1 MKVFRKIITYL
12 FVLQTG
18 AFAKK
23 QPSPITWERPQLV
36 QNAFKNNQPIHYFG
50 LGSNMSRKK
59 LENRGLNGTKI
70 DILKMEAAIV
80 PNYRL
85 AFNLRGFP
93 PMEPGMGSL
102 EPVEANSTRLTTYKD
117 AECHGA
123 LVKLSPEN
131 YEKVMR
137 SEGVGNGTNTE
148 QGYEEIIV
156 QAYPYGSGKESGK
169 PIQAVALRALP
180 HVRLNFDPCPS
191 ARYMNI
197 LIEGA
202 SELNLTPCYQ
212 KYLASIPV
220 QQLSPWQ
227 KKQALYN
234 LIFTVTL
241 STTLKS
247 RVFSK
252 FQSRLLFL
260 VYARY
265 SAPGVVKIMSSLL
278 TTVIL
283 LPGAIVGFLLKH
295 LGLTPPAVTR
305 IMAFFGE

>member
-1 MKVFRKIITYL
+1 MKVFGKVITHL
-12 FVLQTG
+12 IFVLTTG

-23 QPSPITWERPQLV
+23 QPSPILERPQLV
-36 QNAFKNNQPIHYFG
+36 QNALKSNQPIHYFG

-70 DILKMEAAIV
+70 EILKMEAAIV

-85 AFNLRGFP
+85 AFNMRGFP

-102 EPVEANSTRLTTYKD
+102 ESVETNSTRLSTYKN

-137 SEGVGNGTNTE
+137 SEGVGNGNNNDQT
-148 QGYEEIIV
+148 YEEIIV
-156 QAYPYGSGKESGK
+156 QAYPYGSGQESVK
-169 PIQAVALRALP
+169 PIHAVALRVLP
-180 HVRLNFDPCPS
+180 NHRLNFDPCPS
-191 ARYMNI
+191 ARYMDI

-220 QQLSPWQ
+220 QQLAPWR

-241 STTLKS
+241 STKLKW
-247 RVFSK
+247 RGYSK
-252 FQSRLLFL
+252 FQNRLLFL
-260 VYARY
+260 VYARC
-265 SAPGVVKIMSSLL
+265 SAPGVVKIMSALL
-278 TTVIL
+278 TTAIL
-283 LPGAIVGFLLKH
+283 TPGAIVGFLLKTM
-295 LGLTPPAVTR
+295 GLTPPAVTR
-305 IMAFFGE
+305 LLSFFGE